1 MANKNSLLRAFC
13 YHGKNI
19 KKSVTNRAIR
29 SLKRRVTASL
39 ARLFLRQVQKVVVMM
54 DAQRNYAL
62 KMGSQRAWFRDGFHR

>member
-13 YHGKNI
+13 YDGKNI

-39 ARLFLRQVQKVVVMM
+39 ARLFLRQV
-54 DAQRNYAL
+54 
-62 KMGSQRAWFRDGFHR
+62 